1 MSENKI
7 SYRVPNQPYID
18 YNNPWERAKEGC
30 WIIRKKDGTTSTR
43 RLTEEEMVEGLE
55 QVHYAMAYS
64 CDIMMNKM
72 LDLQNSGRSLSISD
86 IVFETINA
94 VGSEIKRRKNEP
106 NVGN

>member
-7 SYRVPNQPYID
+7 SYSAIYQPYID

-55 QVHYAMAYS
+55 QVHYAMAVG
-64 CDIMMNKM
+64 CDIMMRKM

-106 NVGN
+106 NVGS

>member
-43 RLTEEEMVEGLE
+43 RLTEKEMVEGLE
-55 QVHYAMAYS
+55 QVHYAMAVS

-86 IVFETINA
+86 IVIETIDA

>member
-7 SYRVPNQPYID
+7 SYSAINPSYVD

-30 WIIRKKDGTTSTR
+30 WIIRKNDGTTSTR

-55 QVHYAMAYS
+55 QVHYAMAVS
-64 CDIMMNKM
+64 CDIMMRKM

-86 IVFETINA
+86 IVLETINA
-94 VGSEIKRRKNEP
+94 IGSEIKRRKNEA
-106 NVGN
+106 NLGR

>member
-7 SYRVPNQPYID
+7 TYSAINQSHID

-55 QVHYAMAYS
+55 QVHYAMAVG
-64 CDIMMNKM
+64 CDIMMRKM
-72 LDLQNSGRSLSISD
+72 LDLQNSGRSLSITD

>member
-7 SYRVPNQPYID
+7 SYSAGNQRYID

-55 QVHYAMAYS
+55 QVHYAMAVS

-86 IVFETINA
+86 IVIETIDA